1 MFDDEWNN
9 PHSHCL
15 LSSDDVQFFVPLE
28 ELMLWSP
35 IFNPQGWVT
44 HVPYPSHALRA
55 ALDLL
60 KHYKFPEF
68 PRNTFDSL
76 RSAALLAR
84 MVREMGLVPAIR
96 RLTKGVEDRLRDGS
110 IHVLLSVIIATHLR
124 DEELVVMCIQCRF
137 EDHTGERGWGGP
149 YWAPPLAKDEV
160 CALFPQWA
168 ECALTDAL
176 QWKYET
182 NVPSKTHVEADLD
195 SVPNKTHVE
204 ADLEKAER
212 AFRDC
217 SARWKEHGFSEE
229 GPVGSIGVPWPF
241 SKHRPS
247 P

>member
-44 HVPYPSHALRA
+44 H
-55 ALDLL
+55 
-60 KHYKFPEF
+60 HYKFPEF

-124 DEELVVMCIQCRF
+124 DEELVVM
-137 EDHTGERGWGGP
+137 
-149 YWAPPLAKDEV
+149 
-160 CALFPQWA
+160 
-168 ECALTDAL
+168 L